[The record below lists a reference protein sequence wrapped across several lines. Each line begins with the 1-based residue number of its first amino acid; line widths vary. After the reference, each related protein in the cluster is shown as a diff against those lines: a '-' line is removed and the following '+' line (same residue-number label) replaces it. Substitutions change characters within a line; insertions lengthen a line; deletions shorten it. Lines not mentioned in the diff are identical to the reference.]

1 MGKWGTSDTR
11 RVIRALG
18 RNVAESG
25 TEVDLTELVELRGEL
40 DASIAQ
46 AVAGLR
52 ARDCS
57 WQNLADA
64 LGVTKSAVYQR
75 YGKGLSNG

>member
-1 MGKWGTSDTR
+1 MAKWGTNDTR

-18 RNVAESG
+18 RNVAATG
-25 TEVDLTELVELRGEL
+25 TEVDLTELVELRAEL
-40 DASIAQ
+40 DASIAE

-52 ARDCS
+52 SRDCS

-75 YGKGLSNG
+75 YGGASK